1 MTKGRAALPPAG
13 FPESPLSNL
22 NPKQKCHPDRS
33 EAKWRD
39 LLFKSHPAD
48 PKWKR
53 RPPLCHPDKS
63 VSQWRDLHCAPR
75 TPRISRIKPQPQNR
89 SVIPTAAER
98 SGGIC
103 SAPLGLPNLPFQ
115 TSTPPVRIVLHEKSA
130 HRNATGQ
137 RHVIL
142 AADLNLIETIA
153 GEVFYK

>member
-1 MTKGRAALPPAG
+1 V
-13 FPESPLSNL
+13 
-22 NPKQKCHPDRS
+22 
-33 EAKWRD
+33 
-39 LLFKSHPAD
+39 
-48 PKWKR
+48 
-53 RPPLCHPDKS
+53 RPSDS
-63 VSQWRDLHCAPR
+63 
-75 TPRISRIKPQPQNR
+75 RISRIKPQPQTEVSSRPER
-89 SVIPTAAER
+89 SEVEGPAVHIPRCKPQTEAPPSPLSSRPERTRISCHAALDKSTCAPFRKEGRMKCINATRFHRKSGAER